1 MNISQYYANINDE
14 HLKSTAIEFDLLP
27 HTFYIVCYVGNYG
40 DSDGKGNDMSS
51 LQKINATATQ
61 IFALLI
67 LASIFTFDSVDI
79 ANSANRLA
87 LVIGNSN
94 YQHTSPLRNPA
105 NDADLIGGKLSDIGF
120 DVLTS
125 KDTSLS
131 ATRQVISEFAGK
143 IRDIGDDAIVLFYYA
158 GHGIQY
164 NGKNFI
170 VPVDAN
176 LQSDTDIILQGVD
189 TSFILKI
196 IELSGAKTNIVVL
209 DACRNNPFPAVSRSV
224 AKGLARMDSP
234 SGSFIA
240 YSTAPGAVALDGNGK
255 NSPYTMALAEYITDP
270 DLTLEAVFKKVRR
283 KVYYDTDKAQTTWE
297 STSLIDEIYL
307 VERSDNAA
315 KNVKI
320 KTPNSAQNVQEEN
333 FWNQIRDKDDAE
345 LFQTYLQMFP
355 DGKHRE
361 IALAQLPRVEDA
373 TKKIKP
379 LIQKFDYTDE
389 QLEAKFSKF
398 DSILSLLTDDSTHRA
413 ITSYDRYLSWCCKN
427 QKNGPTGKERYI
439 VYGLYQIY
447 PLNWDQYK
455 VWAKLD
461 AKTVALMEKHNSD
474 SQVYWPQKFADLPLQ
489 LPAFD
494 TLDNATAGLINA
506 FIELHPINNK
516 AAKYYTNNL
525 YEFDNA
531 KGARKLHKTLMPAFE
546 KFIQAYQNL
555 SQLVLDELDNIKG
568 PQLDYIALKHGR
580 SWKWYGV
587 REHYYLAKFIIPFL
601 QSPNLNRKILQD
613 AYSEYVAN
621 FLETSDFSSDAPPP
635 PANFS
640 GLVSET
646 SERVKTMK
654 KIIKSKDKRDWSVH
668 LDVAGWY

>member
-1 MNISQYYANINDE
+1 MPS
-14 HLKSTAIEFDLLP
+14 
-27 HTFYIVCYVGNYG
+27 FYIAVSRG
-40 DSDGKGNDMSS
+40 DSKGEGKDVS
-51 LQKINATATQ
+51 LKRIINATVTTLPQ
-61 IFALLI
+61 LALL
-67 LASIFTFDSVDI
+67 LLIFLFVSVQTPH
-79 ANSANRLA
+79 AANRLA

-105 NDADLIGGKLSDIGF
+105 NDADLIGSKLSEIGF

-143 IRDIGDDAIVLFYYA
+143 IRDIGDDGIVLFYYA

-224 AKGLARMDSP
+224 TKGLARMDSP

-240 YSTAPGAVALDGNGK
+240 YSTAPGAVALDGTGK
-255 NSPYTMALAEYITDP
+255 NSPYTTALAEFITDP

-283 KVYYDTDKAQTTWE
+283 KVYFDTEKAQTTWE

-307 VERSDNAA
+307 VERGEDTA
-315 KNVKI
+315 KNA
-320 KTPNSAQNVQEEN
+320 KTKTSNNTQNIREEN
-333 FWNQIRDKDDAE
+333 FWNQIRDKNDAE
-345 LFQTYLQMFP
+345 LFQTYLQLFP

-361 IALAQLPRVEDA
+361 IALAQLPRPEDV
-373 TKKIKP
+373 TKKVKP

-389 QLEAKFSKF
+389 ELEAKYTKF
-398 DSILSLLTDDSTHRA
+398 DSILSLLTDKSTHRA

-427 QKNGPTGKERYI
+427 LKKGPTGKERYI
-439 VYGLYQIY
+439 VYGLYEIY

-461 AKTVALMEKHNSD
+461 ANTVALMEKHNSD
-474 SQVYWPQKFADLPLQ
+474 SQVYWPDKYAGLPLQ

-494 TLDNATAGLINA
+494 RLDNATAGLINA
-506 FIELHPINNK
+506 FMELHPINNK
-516 AAKYYTNNL
+516 AAKYYGNNL

-546 KFIQAYQNL
+546 KFIEAYQNL
-555 SQLVLDELDNIKG
+555 SQLVLEELDNFKG

-601 QSPNLNRKILQD
+601 QSPDLDRKILRD
-613 AYSEYVAN
+613 AYGEYVAN
-621 FLETSDFSSDAPPP
+621 FLETSDFSSQAPPP
-635 PANFS
+635 PADFS
-640 GLVSET
+640 GLVSDT

-654 KIIKSKDKRDWSVH
+654 KIVNSKDKRDWSVH